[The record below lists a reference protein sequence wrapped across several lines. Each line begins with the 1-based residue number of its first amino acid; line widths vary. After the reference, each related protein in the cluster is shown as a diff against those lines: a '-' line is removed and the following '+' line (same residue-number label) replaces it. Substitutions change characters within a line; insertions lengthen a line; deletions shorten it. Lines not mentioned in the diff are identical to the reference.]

1 MKVTLI
7 DYPNHADYKAYCA
20 ARVCYSDK
28 GFEDIW
34 DSTVKTSPKFEDPER
49 DKALK
54 LLQGIVKA
62 GHGSVLEHCC
72 FTFAIEGI
80 SRACSHQLVRHR
92 IASYSQQSQRY
103 VNGNAFSYV
112 MPPEIEKDDKLKK
125 AYHDHITM
133 VMEFYDTLIECGVKK
148 EDARYLLP
156 NAITTNIVVTMNARE
171 LLHFIGLRT
180 SPRAQW
186 EIREMA
192 NKMLEQVK
200 EVAPV
205 IFGEL
210 EVRGLADAN

>member
-1 MKVTLI
+1 MKVTLV
-7 DYPNHADYKAYCA
+7 DYPRYADYKAYCA

-28 GFEDIW
+28 GFTDIW
-34 DSTVKTSPKFEDPER
+34 CETPMTGMDKEDPEN

-72 FTFAIEGI
+72 FTFSIEGI

-103 VNGNAFSYV
+103 VNGDKFDYV
-112 MPPEIEKDDKLKK
+112 IPPEIEKHEMAKMAFENFMKQ
-125 AYHDHITM
+125 TM
-133 VMEFYDTLIECGVKK
+133 VMYDAMLANGIKK

-156 NAITTNIVVTMNARE
+156 NATTTNIVVTMNARE
-171 LLHFIGLRT
+171 LLHFIELRT

-186 EIREMA
+186 EIRELA
-192 NKMLEQVK
+192 GEMLKQLK

-205 IFGEL
+205 IFSNINVKE
-210 EVRGLADAN
+210 D

>member
-1 MKVTLI
+1 MKVTLV
-7 DYPNHADYKAYCA
+7 DYPHNADYKAYCA
-20 ARVCYSDK
+20 ARVCYSEK

-34 DSTVKTSPKFEDPER
+34 DETIKTSPHFENPDE

-54 LLQGIVKA
+54 LLQGIVRA

-72 FTFAIEGI
+72 FTFSIEGI

-103 VNGNAFSYV
+103 VNGNKFSCV
-112 MPPEIEKDDKLKK
+112 IPPEIEKNENLKSAFFNHIK
-125 AYHDHITM
+125 AS
-133 VMEFYDTLIECGVKK
+133 MEFYEAMVSNGVKK

-171 LLHFIGLRT
+171 LLHFIELRT

-186 EIREMA
+186 EIRELA
-192 NKMLEQVK
+192 KEMLKQVK

-205 IFGEL
+205 IFGDIKFE
-210 EVRGLADAN
+210 E

>member
-1 MKVTLI
+1 MKVTLV
-7 DYPNHADYKAYCA
+7 DYPRYADYKAYCA

-28 GFEDIW
+28 GFTDIW
-34 DSTVKTSPKFEDPER
+34 CETPMTGMDKEDPEN

-72 FTFAIEGI
+72 FTFSIEGI

-103 VNGNAFSYV
+103 VKGDKFGYV
-112 MPPEIEKDDKLKK
+112 IPPEIEKSGGLKK
-125 AYHDHITM
+125 AFEDHMKNTM
-133 VMEFYDTLIECGVKK
+133 VLYNALVLSGIKK

-156 NAITTNIVVTMNARE
+156 NATTTNIVVTMNARE
-171 LLHFIGLRT
+171 LLHFIELRT

-186 EIREMA
+186 EIRELA
-192 NKMLEQVK
+192 GEMLKQLK

-205 IFGEL
+205 IFSNINVKE
-210 EVRGLADAN
+210 D

>member
-1 MKVTLI
+1 MKVTLV
-7 DYPNHADYKAYCA
+7 DYPRYADYKAYCS

-28 GFEDIW
+28 GYTDIW
-34 DSTVKTSPKFEDPER
+34 CETPMTGMDKENPET
-49 DKALK
+49 DDALK
-54 LLQGIVKA
+54 LLRGIVRA

-72 FTFAIEGI
+72 FTFSIEGI

-103 VNGNAFSYV
+103 VKGDKFGYV
-112 MPPEIEKDDKLKK
+112 IPPEIEKNPTLKAGYELHMK
-125 AYHDHITM
+125 RI
-133 VMEFYDTLIECGVKK
+133 MEDYEALIESGIKK

-156 NAITTNIVVTMNARE
+156 NATTTNIVVTMNARE

-186 EIREMA
+186 EIRELA
-192 NKMLEQVK
+192 KEMLRQVK

-205 IFGEL
+205 IFGEIEL
-210 EVRGLADAN
+210 KE

>member
-1 MKVTLI
+1 MKVTLV
-7 DYPNHADYKAYCA
+7 DYPRYADYKAYCS

-28 GFEDIW
+28 GYTDIW
-34 DSTVKTSPKFEDPER
+34 CETPMTGMDKEDPET
-49 DKALK
+49 DDALK
-54 LLQGIVKA
+54 LLRGIVRA

-72 FTFAIEGI
+72 FTFSIEGI

-103 VNGNAFSYV
+103 VKGDKFGYV
-112 MPPEIEKDDKLKK
+112 IPPEIEKREDLKK
-125 AYHDHITM
+125 AFDEHMRNTM
-133 VMEFYDTLIECGVKK
+133 VLYNTLVLSGIKK

-156 NAITTNIVVTMNARE
+156 NATTTNIVVTMNARE

-186 EIREMA
+186 EIRELA
-192 NKMLEQVK
+192 KEMLRQVK

-205 IFGEL
+205 IFGEIEL
-210 EVRGLADAN
+210 KE